1 MLLDNPKR
9 WQPVLSPDGSRIAY
23 LAPNEHDTLQ
33 IWVRTL
39 GKNDNRCER
48 GPIQVYR
55 LGLDLENCEW
65 GCDSK
70 TILYGQDKEGDENY
84 HYYAIDLDSGNVRD
98 LTPWQGVRCDYT
110 MARMK
115 RPGEILAVL
124 NFRDR
129 KLMEVWRI
137 DLRTGAAV
145 LEVENPGDVSWWVAD
160 DDLVVRGAR
169 ARTPDGGFEVRV
181 RTGDNAPW
189 RTLLRK
195 RLKNGSSRWI
205 SARTAVT
212 SFSYTQLEA
221 TLSAR

>member
-1 MLLDNPKR
+1 
-9 WQPVLSPDGSRIAY
+9 
-23 LAPNEHDTLQ
+23 
-33 IWVRTL
+33 
-39 GKNDNRCER
+39 
-48 GPIQVYR
+48 

-65 GCDSK
+65 GLDSK

-189 RTLLRK
+189 RTLLRTAPQEWVFPLDFSK
-195 RLKNGSSRWI
+195 DGRDIFLLYSIGSDTIRAVARNIESGREREIASMGRLRC
-205 SARTAVT
+205 
-212 SFSYTQLEA
+212 
-221 TLSAR
+221 